1 MVQTK
6 AGSKNNPW
14 LEHLRRCA
22 AEYQQHRGDRTN
34 SEERSASGPASEE
47 TLSRKRVIGKKALAP
62 RAESKTTMKVQGK
75 QKDATRKHM
84 EREVKTDLSTN
95 ATAHHQSM
103 VCRESRTIP

>member
-22 AEYQQHRGDRTN
+22 VEYQQHRGDRTN

-84 EREVKTDLSTN
+84 DRDVKTDLSTN

>member
-47 TLSRKRVIGKKALAP
+47 KPTRKRVIGKKALAP
-62 RAESKTTMKVQGK
+62 PRAEAKPTMKVQGK
-75 QKDATRKHM
+75 QKDARRDSGAGPDQEKWH
-84 EREVKTDLSTN
+84 
-95 ATAHHQSM
+95 
-103 VCRESRTIP
+103 P

>member
-75 QKDATRKHM
+75 QKDAARKHM
-84 EREVKTDLSTN
+84 DREVKTDLSTN

>member
-47 TLSRKRVIGKKALAP
+47 KPTRKRVIDKKAIAP
-62 RAESKTTMKVQGK
+62 RRAEAKPTMKVQGK
-75 QKDATRKHM
+75 QKDARRDSGAGLDQEKLH
-84 EREVKTDLSTN
+84 
-95 ATAHHQSM
+95 
-103 VCRESRTIP
+103 P